1 MLFAIVY
8 KNIIYNAQNLY
19 DFLVDFDDKQC
30 YTVQEIKKRR
40 CIDMYTID
48 PSMSFAQVV
57 QFYKDYVKRTKSCG
71 RKPVSFLR
79 FITGRY

>member
-1 MLFAIVY
+1 M
-8 KNIIYNAQNLY
+8 N
-19 DFLVDFDDKQC
+19 
-30 YTVQEIKKRR
+30 
-40 CIDMYTID
+40 TID

-57 QFYKDYVKRTKSCG
+57 QFYKDYVKRMKSCG